1 MVQRGPEIP
10 EQEFERRARTTSLVV
25 TVAVHAL
32 AFLLFALVQC
42 APSTAPPEELAEIT
56 WGGGGGGAPGVDAP
70 EGPSMRG
77 EPAATAAPSPSQS
90 VKEPPVKAPVSRSTS
105 PEKIAVPRPEET
117 KPSTPTSATGAS
129 DRTKPSESSGGSGTA
144 GQDAS
149 GTGDKPA
156 SGAGGPGVG
165 RGSGGG
171 VGLGINGMG
180 SRGWIV
186 RPSARYPSGT
196 NASATIVLKF
206 TVMPDG
212 SVTGITPIKRGD
224 PALLNAAMAGL
235 RRARARALPEEG
247 PQTPQSAT
255 ITYTFRVE

>member
-1 MVQRGPEIP
+1 MQQKGPEIP
-10 EQEFERRARTTSLVV
+10 EQEFERRTRTTSLVV
-25 TVAVHAL
+25 TLAVHGL

-42 APSTAPPEELAEIT
+42 APATAPPEELTEIT

-70 EGPSMRG
+70 EGPSQKG
-77 EPAATAAPSPSQS
+77 EPAAATPAPSVSTP
-90 VKEPPVKAPVSRSTS
+90 VRPPTVKAPVSRSPS
-105 PEKIAVPRPEET
+105 PEKIAVPKKDPEKSPTPSAEPT
-117 KPSTPTSATGAS
+117 PNPPAPST
-129 DRTKPSESSGGSGTA
+129 SSGGSGSS
-144 GQDAS
+144 GQDPS
-149 GTGDKPA
+149 GSGDKPA

-171 VGLGINGMG
+171 VGYGVNGLG
-180 SRGWIV
+180 SRGWIT
-186 RPSARYPSGT
+186 RPSARYPDGS
-196 NASATIVLKF
+196 NATATIVLKF

-235 RRARARALPEEG
+235 RRARARPLPEEA
-247 PQTPQSAT
+247 PQIPQSGT